1 MKTARRIQVI
11 AAIIGMLVG
20 FVLVDGEP
28 TRKELIGGSILI
40 LTVVVNLLV
49 SAYRNELIEKDA

>member
-20 FVLVDGEP
+20 FVLVDREP